1 MTNSQWTM
9 VEPLLPD
16 RASPQRGGR
25 CVDHRAMIDAVAWKY
40 ENGCPWRELPDRFGP
55 WQTVYHRYTVWGKD
69 GTWRRILTRLQVCP
83 DPDGN
88 LDWLIEVD
96 TTPTPRSAA
105 APGIAQGAASG
116 TADR

>member
-16 RASPQRGGR
+16 RAPQRGGR
-25 CVDHRAMIDAVAWKY
+25 WIDHRAMIDAVAWKHEY
-40 ENGCPWRELPDRFGP
+40 SCSWRELPEWFGP

-83 DPDGN
+83 DPDGD

-96 TTPTPRSAA
+96 
-105 APGIAQGAASG
+105 GALSRASRAEG
-116 TADR
+116 GKVDR